1 MNAANDGFSS
11 DVVAIDAVDV
21 DVVGVGVGVAAVG
34 AGKGVVIVDEG
45 KVFAV
50 VAGGGGC
57 AVSVESILILS
68 FSVAL
73 CFFSFSSLQLLF
85 SIFPKLSG
93 LSHLSEKKRKNI
105 RLKITQKQFSSFF
118 KNAASASLI
127 TASNFLPH
135 PLPLV
140 FVELLGDALQETDS
154 CRIQP
159 LAVG

>member
-1 MNAANDGFSS
+1 MKPRRIHCSDEPKILNAANDGFSS

-21 DVVGVGVGVAAVG
+21 DDVGVGVTAVG

-73 CFFSFSSLQLLF
+73 CFFSFSSRQLLVFNF
-85 SIFPKLSG
+85 SK
-93 LSHLSEKKRKNI
+93 
-105 RLKITQKQFSSFF
+105 TQWIESS
-118 KNAASASLI
+118 L
-127 TASNFLPH
+127 
-135 PLPLV
+135 
-140 FVELLGDALQETDS
+140 
-154 CRIQP
+154 
-159 LAVG
+159 